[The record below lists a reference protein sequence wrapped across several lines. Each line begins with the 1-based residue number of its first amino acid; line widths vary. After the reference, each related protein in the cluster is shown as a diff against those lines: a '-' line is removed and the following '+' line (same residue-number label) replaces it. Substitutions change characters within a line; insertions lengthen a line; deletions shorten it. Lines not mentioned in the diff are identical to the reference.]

1 MKSGREVMKGE
12 MEENWKIAG
21 AGIAVMAVVLALA
34 AITPM
39 VSARVGPTLIQRGD
53 TAFIGE
59 QGVTFDLNGN
69 GVADAGDVGT
79 LEGVPDTPTEGASP
93 ISVSVGMTIPETT
106 EGKYYADTDGVP
118 GWSAGDFYVFID
130 HAEIA
135 GDIILNNPEQDSI
148 VDKSVPTTAEIIFK
162 IETNIGTQIPGACVD
177 IEISPEPPGK
187 QIDGHLLD
195 DIPIVGTTMFVADMT
210 GVPPGVLTRVPTTNP
225 PSPQQYG
232 DALDLGG
239 LDTGEYTV
247 RFVLDKTTC
256 NMLDVS
262 SPEYKFTIRA
272 EVISIEAVE
281 DVVTVGEDIELTIE
295 GDPEEWYYLTVTHV
309 DPNAPPAII
318 LAEEVEDVS
327 PDGLAAWILTDS
339 DGTATVRI
347 DTTGADDRTYKI
359 KVYDPDA
366 AIAAGVLAA
375 PAPPAF
381 TYAADDDVDDATPEE
396 DEDSVDVKVEEAE
409 VWFDVPRSAM
419 VGETITIR
427 GGISAGD
434 YVDIVIEEAGVVF
447 DDEPV
452 DENNEFEVDWDTS
465 GLTTGSYIIEVYIDR
480 ADALGTEVPL
490 GANGVLDPSD
500 YEGIDEDGKTS
511 IRLVMPELTAEQERN
526 LIAEGDDY
534 TIKGTATGVEDVD
547 IVLIGPNGYPTT
559 MPPLDVSNGLDII
572 SASVTEDEFSED
584 ITMGGPG
591 FDTGIWKAVVL
602 HPGRDGVYGD
612 IAGAPG
618 AGEFTLDI
626 DGNGRL
632 DEVAGKNQEQIVDI
646 ILDHTINVAGSD
658 DMAIVLD
665 FKVESGWVELPD
677 VVLTAAVGEP
687 LIINGTTNREPGTLI
702 TISTFSGPADL
713 PAEIVEVEWPT
724 PDIGVF
730 NVTIET
736 SDAVPGTYILEA
748 DDGEGHTDTVTV
760 EIKAA
765 VPSPTPSPTPT
776 VSPTPTPTPSPTP
789 TPTISPVVTP
799 TPTPTPTPSPTPPGF
814 EALFAVAG
822 LLAIAYFVLRRRK

>member
-1 MKSGREVMKGE
+1 MKRSGREVMKGE
-12 MEENWKIAG
+12 MEGKWKIAG
-21 AGIAVMAVVLALA
+21 VAIAVMLVISVLAA
-34 AITPM
+34 TVPM
-39 VSARVGPTLIQRGD
+39 VSARPTANQIDRGD
-53 TAFIGE
+53 TVYIGE
-59 QGVTFDLNGN
+59 QGLNFDL
-69 GVADAGDVGT
+69 DGDGIYGDTGT

-93 ISVSVGMTIPETT
+93 ITVSAGMTIPETT
-106 EGKYYADTDGVP
+106 EGKYFYDANGNGIFD
-118 GWSAGDFYVFID
+118 AGEFYVFID
-130 HAEIA
+130 HAEIK
-135 GDIILNNPEQDSI
+135 GDIILNDPGQHSI

-162 IETNIGTQIPGACVD
+162 IDTNIGTQIPGACVD
-177 IEISPEPPGK
+177 IKISPEPPGK
-187 QIDGHLLD
+187 QIDGQPLD
-195 DIPIVGTTMFVADMT
+195 NIPIVGTTMFVSDMPA
-210 GVPPGVLTRVPTTNP
+210 GPTTNP
-225 PSPQQYG
+225 PPYG
-232 DALDLGG
+232 DALALGG

-247 RFVLDKTTC
+247 KFVLDKTTC

-272 EVISIEAVE
+272 EVISIEAVK

-309 DPNAPPAII
+309 NPNAPPAII
-318 LAEEVEDVS
+318 LAEEVEAVS
-327 PDGLAAWILTDS
+327 PDGLAAWIKTDS

-396 DEDSVDVKVEEAE
+396 DEDSVNVKVEEAE

-434 YVDIVIEEAGVVF
+434 YVDIVIEEAGIVF

-526 LIAEGDDY
+526 LIAEDDDY

-591 FDTGIWKAVVL
+591 FDTGMWKAVVL

-626 DGNGRL
+626 DGDGDL

-658 DMAIVLD
+658 DMAVVLD

-702 TISTFSGPADL
+702 TVSTFSGPVDL
-713 PAEIVEVEWPT
+713 PAEVVEVEWPT

-765 VPSPTPSPTPT
+765 VPSPTPSPSPT
-776 VSPTPTPTPSPTP
+776 VSPTPTPTPTP
-789 TPTISPVVTP
+789 TPSPSPTVSPVATP

-814 EALFAVAG
+814 EAIFAVAG
-822 LLAIAYFVLRRRK
+822 LLAVTYFVLRRKK